1 MMTQAGLV
9 RVRCWSS
16 KNIFCTESFSVYTES
31 DLRMLSAFSLLL
43 RTRSSSG
50 PASLLS
56 VPSINVLLGH
66 NSSSSSDPYT
76 RITQQPPEVVES
88 LADTLELRAAEAQ
101 QTLLRER
108 WDPQLRIVQVLTSR
122 VLAGTSGSV
131 LEVGSGTGAVSRHL
145 AKLPGI
151 KVLLQLIYIVSQ
163 W

>member
-1 MMTQAGLV
+1 MLKFKEYFLY
-9 RVRCWSS
+9 RV
-16 KNIFCTESFSVYTES
+16 FFAVYTES

-108 WDPQLRIVQVLTSR
+108 
-122 VLAGTSGSV
+122 
-131 LEVGSGTGAVSRHL
+131 
-145 AKLPGI
+145 
-151 KVLLQLIYIVSQ
+151 
-163 W
+163 

>member
-43 RTRSSSG
+43 RTRYG
-50 PASLLS
+50 PASLLP

-151 KVLLQLIYIVSQ
+151 KVLLQLIHIVSQ